1 MEVIVCDCFSNGLRQ
16 ADNREQ
22 RMHANLLQSPHIPAF
37 PCLSHAS
44 LRHEYFTHGRHET
57 FKHSN

>member
-1 MEVIVCDCFSNGLRQ
+1 MQ

-22 RMHANLLQSPHIPAF
+22 RIHANLLQSPHIPAF
-37 PCLSHAS
+37 PCLSHAA
-44 LRHEYFTHGRHET
+44 LRHDFFTHGRQET